1 MIGITIIIIVYFV
14 FGHDVN
20 YRNNLDWAK
29 PFGENSI
36 YEKVAA
42 KVSSRYVIYGEVN
55 ELLFKAF

>member
-1 MIGITIIIIVYFV
+1 MIGITIIIIVYSV

-20 YRNNLDWAK
+20 HRNNLDWAK
-29 PFGENSI
+29 PIGENSI

-42 KVSSRYVIYGEVN
+42 RVSSRYVIYGEVN